1 MSFVS
6 YIILILK
13 KITKK
18 GAKKMTVINKELC
31 NGCKICNKFCTV
43 DAIHYLAEEK
53 KCYIDQDRCT
63 ECYVC
68 LRQKVCPR
76 GAIQPVELDSFYK
89 QFQHVISDPVETH
102 GVTGVSGRGTEEVK
116 TNDVSGR
123 VKKGEVGV
131 AIDMGR
137 PGMGVFL
144 RDAEKVAMAIAA
156 VGAELAPQEHTPL
169 AALMTDLKTG
179 KLEDACHG
187 YHLLSVIVEAKC
199 KEGELKQVLEALQKV
214 EKEIDTVFSLGLI
227 IRTDEKGQTKV
238 LDTLDELGIPQPH
251 RGKVNV
257 GLGKPLSLA

>member
-1 MSFVS
+1 
-6 YIILILK
+6 
-13 KITKK
+13 
-18 GAKKMTVINKELC
+18 MTVINKDLC
-31 NGCKICNKFCTV
+31 TGCGICQKYCTV
-43 DAIHYLAEEK
+43 DAIHFVSDEK
-53 KCYIDQDRCT
+53 KCTIDQNRCT

-68 LRQKVCPR
+68 LRQKVCPK
-76 GAIQPVELDSFYK
+76 GAISPIELDNFYQ

-123 VKKGEVGV
+123 VIKGEVGV

-144 RDAEKVAMAIAA
+144 RDAEKVAMAVAA
-156 VGAELAPQEHTPL
+156 AGAELAPQEHTPL
-169 AALMTDLKTG
+169 AALMPDLKTG
-179 KLEDACHG
+179 KLEEECLN

-199 KEGELKQVLEALQKV
+199 KEQDLKQVLQALQKV

-227 IRTDEKGQTKV
+227 IRTDEDGQAPA
-238 LDTLDELGIPQPH
+238 LNCLEELGIPYPY

-257 GLGKPLSLA
+257 GLGKPLSLD

>member
-1 MSFVS
+1 M
-6 YIILILK
+6 
-13 KITKK
+13 
-18 GAKKMTVINKELC
+18 INNDLC
-31 NGCKICNKFCTV
+31 TGCKICQKYCTV
-43 DAIHYLAEEK
+43 DAILYLNEEK
-53 KCYIDQDRCT
+53 KCYIDQERCT

-68 LRQKVCPR
+68 LRQKVCPQ
-76 GAIQPVELDSFYK
+76 GAIEPIELDNFYK
-89 QFQHVISDPVETH
+89 QFQHVISDPVENH
-102 GVTGVSGRGTEEVK
+102 GVTGVTGRGTEEVK

-123 VKKGEVGV
+123 IKKGEVGI

-137 PGMGVFL
+137 PGMGVYL

-169 AALMTDLKTG
+169 AALMTDLKIG
-179 KLEDACHG
+179 KLEEACHN

-199 KEGELKQVLEALQKV
+199 ENENLKQVLKALQKV

-227 IRTDEKGQTKV
+227 VRVDEKGQTKV
-238 LDTLDELGIPQPH
+238 LDCLKELGISEPH